1 MKATLTH
8 AASLLLLLAVQQQAG
23 AQQTAPSVISGQAAE
38 FVSETAPAYLKTTSY
53 SPASNLKLKNAFA
66 RLFPD
71 ATNQQWVS
79 NEAGSYFV
87 SFLQHGRSSRASF
100 SRKGLMNYMIAE
112 AGAATLPAALATT
125 INKQYSGYKLLKAL
139 EVHAF
144 EAISWQVVLEDASGY
159 VTLQH
164 VNGVTEQV
172 QQLKKS

>member
-1 MKATLTH
+1 MKSTLTH
-8 AASLLLLLAVQQQAG
+8 AASLLLLLAVQQQAE
-23 AQQTAPSVISGQAAE
+23 AQQAAPAAISGQAAE
-38 FVSETAPAYLKTTSY
+38 FVSEAAPSYLTTVPF
-53 SPASNLKLKNAFA
+53 SPATNLKLKNAFA

-87 SFLQHGRSSRASF
+87 SFLQHGRISRASF
-100 SRKGLMNYMIAE
+100 TRKGLMNYMIAE
-112 AGAATLPAALATT
+112 AGAASLPAALATT
-125 INKQYSGYKLLKAL
+125 IDKQYSGYKLLKAL

-144 EAISWQVVLEDASGY
+144 ETISWQVVLEDAAGY
-159 VTLQH
+159 VTLQY